1 MKHTKKGTKSRRAF
15 MTIDAVAALIILSI
29 LAIVLSVTFV
39 RRSRAAAHLSDIRD
53 AARLADRTLLTLR
66 QDPSA
71 KSDPHDAVITPL
83 GKVERSDQLQW
94 TSVRATVNGRSV
106 SILGATRRQP

>member
-1 MKHTKKGTKSRRAF
+1 MKRRQSSKAF

-39 RRSRAAAHLSDIRD
+39 RRSRASARLADVRD
-53 AARLADRTLLTLR
+53 AARLADKTLLDLR

-71 KSDPHDAVITPL
+71 KSDPHEAVVAPL
-83 GKVERSDQLQW
+83 GQIEGSDRLQW

-106 SILGATRRQP
+106 MVLGATRRQP